1 MPSKTYRIQT
11 LSLDG
16 DPISGA
22 SGSLTVA
29 TDELDVSDPDSEDQ
43 EIEARRSWRGTLIVP
58 DPEGT
63 HARLVQAHNE
73 RGVRAEFVLEGDVP
87 ANGYIAL
94 PPAYQ
99 WDEQGEVEFE
109 GRGNLLGIEFPD
121 ANRR

>member
-1 MPSKTYRIQT
+1 MPSDTYRIEGV
-11 LSLDG
+11 SLDG
-16 DPISGA
+16 DPIRAA

-29 TDELDVSDPDSEDQ
+29 TDEIDVSDPDSDDQ
-43 EIEARRSWRGTLIVP
+43 EIETRRSWRGTLIVS
-58 DPEGT
+58 DSEEV
-63 HARLVQAHNE
+63 HARLVAAHNE

-109 GRGNLLGIEFPD
+109 GRANLRGIEFPD